1 MIPPE
6 WCADGFLRN
15 TVLVLMQ
22 VPGSLVTSP
31 CGTGEFCGKTEA
43 LPQNATLRLFEDKSG
58 GYQWA
63 LVNFSRT
70 FEEF

>member
-31 CGTGEFCGKTEA
+31 CGTGQSPVLVGLENSVGTLKHFLKMQLCGCLKIKVGA
-43 LPQNATLRLFEDKSG
+43 INGPL
-58 GYQWA
+58 
-63 LVNFSRT
+63 
-70 FEEF
+70 